1 MPLFGAH
8 MSIAGGLPRAVDRA
22 EATGCQA
29 LQIFTKSVGQWRAR
43 PLPPEEIQQFRD
55 RIAHTRFPA
64 FGHTSYLINIA
75 TSEPALRKQSIAA
88 LGEEVDRA
96 EALGLIGLVLHPG
109 VGPEH
114 PGLLLAAE
122 ALATVLD
129 ARPRGRTLI
138 LLEHT
143 AGQGQS
149 LGWQFEHLAQ
159 ILEHRSLSTRVG
171 ICLDTCHLVASGYDI
186 SSAEG
191 YRAVFDTFD
200 RVLGLNRLKIMH
212 TNDSARPPGSRV
224 DRHAHI
230 GRGHVGLAAFTRLVN
245 DRRLTHLPMILETP
259 KAADAK
265 PYMVDPDDVRNLE
278 VLRGLLRHRR

>member
-1 MPLFGAH
+1 

-43 PLPPEEIQQFRD
+43 PLPKEEVTEFRQ
-55 RIAHTRFPA
+55 RIAETRFPA

-75 TSEPALRKQSIAA
+75 TSRPALRKQSIAA
-88 LGEEVDRA
+88 LGEELDRA

-109 VGPEH
+109 VGPED
-114 PGLLLAAE
+114 PGLGLAAE

-129 ARPRGRTLI
+129 ARSRGRTLI

-149 LGWQFEHLAQ
+149 LGWRFEHLAE
-159 ILEHRSLSTRVG
+159 ILEHLALSRRVG
-171 ICLDTCHLVASGYDI
+171 VCLDTCHLIASGYDI
-186 SSAEG
+186 SADEG
-191 YRAVFDTFD
+191 YRAVFDAFD
-200 RVLGLNRLKIMH
+200 RLLGLDRLKIVHM
-212 TNDSARPPGSRV
+212 NDSARPPASRV

-230 GRGHVGLAAFTRLVN
+230 GRGHVGLAAFARLVN
-245 DRRLTHLPMILETP
+245 DARFTHLPMILETP
-259 KAADAK
+259 KAADAR
-265 PYMVDPDDVRNLE
+265 PHMADPDDVRNLE
-278 VLRGLLRHRR
+278 VLRGLLEDRM